1 MRLTGFLLLFVM
13 LFSCNKN
20 KDQANTAFSGVWIET
35 TLRKDTLDFEADKL
49 IDRGTGD
56 AMVVFNSNIYSDTV
70 LNPNYSINH
79 STLYN
84 YYFSDGTNKIYMKD
98 ILSSNSNFPVYN
110 FTLAASKLR
119 FTIDKFYMRRSL
131 PAIIEFERIK

>member
-1 MRLTGFLLLFVM
+1 V
-13 LFSCNKN
+13 
-20 KDQANTAFSGVWIET
+20 ET

-49 IDRGTGD
+49 IDRGTGYP
-56 AMVVFNSNIYSDTV
+56 MVVFNSNTYTDIV
-70 LNPNYSINH
+70 LNPNYPVNH

-110 FTLAASKLR
+110 FTLAVNKLR
-119 FTIDKFYMRRSL
+119 FTINKFYMRRSL

>member
-1 MRLTGFLLLFVM
+1 MRLTGFLLTGVLF
-13 LFSCNKN
+13 FSCNKN
-20 KDQANTAFSGVWIET
+20 KDKARIAFSGVWVET

-49 IDRGTGD
+49 IDRGSGY
-56 AMVVFNSNIYSDTV
+56 AMIVFNSNTYTDTV
-70 LNPNYSINH
+70 LNPNYPVNH

-84 YYFSDGTNKIYMKD
+84 YYFSDGMNKIYMKD
-98 ILSSNSNFPVYN
+98 MLSSNSNFPVYN
-110 FTLAASKLR
+110 FILAANKLR

>member
-1 MRLTGFLLLFVM
+1 MRLTGFLLTGVLF
-13 LFSCNKN
+13 FSCNKN
-20 KDQANTAFSGVWIET
+20 KDEARIAFSGVWVET

-49 IDRGTGD
+49 IDRGSGY
-56 AMVVFNSNIYSDTV
+56 AMIVFNSNTYTDTV
-70 LNPNYSINH
+70 LNPNYPVNH

-84 YYFSDGTNKIYMKD
+84 YYFSDGMNKIYMKD

-110 FTLAASKLR
+110 FILAANKLR

>member
-1 MRLTGFLLLFVM
+1 MRLISFLLICVLF
-13 LFSCNKN
+13 FSCNKN
-20 KDQANTAFSGVWIET
+20 KDEVRPTFSGVWVET
-35 TLRKDTLDFEADKL
+35 TLRKDTLDFDADKL
-49 IDRGTGD
+49 IDKGSVYT
-56 AMVVFNSNIYSDTV
+56 MVVFNSNTYTDTV
-70 LNPNYSINH
+70 LNPSYPVNH

-110 FTLAASKLR
+110 FTLAANKFR
-119 FTIDKFYMRRSL
+119 FIIDKFYMRRSL